1 MHSSVVNCWVVGRRR
16 YCCRLNGR
24 SLLLDGAGNP
34 CAVYALFGS
43 FFFSF
48 WFSPSCLCPHYKRD
62 SLPDQQWVAE
72 GDKVVFDV
80 FAVGVAFV
88 VAVAGEKCLLLHSA
102 SSSSAHR
109 MCMYSV
115 SSRCGSTRSN
125 AATTT
130 HLGTHM
136 RCGVNAPST
145 PGRAGVA
152 RSSVRR
158 RASSLPT

>member
-1 MHSSVVNCWVVGRRR
+1 MHSSVVNCWVVGRRW

-34 CAVYALFGS
+34 CAVICFLR
-43 FFFSF
+43 FFFSLLV

-88 VAVAGEKCLLLHSA
+88 VAVAGEKCLHL
-102 SSSSAHR
+102 
-109 MCMYSV
+109 
-115 SSRCGSTRSN
+115 
-125 AATTT
+125 AAFCIVVV
-130 HLGTHM
+130 G
-136 RCGVNAPST
+136 P
-145 PGRAGVA
+145 
-152 RSSVRR
+152 
-158 RASSLPT
+158 